1 MYDQDRDKEAK
12 ARLQEIMN
20 KYPVKQV
27 DVARVTG
34 KYRYTLTHL
43 ICRRHPPL
51 EPEPLVAGQDQGPPS
66 QDYRDHRELPRNL
79 HVKQAAH
86 EHATHFEALAAQ
98 VT

>member
-34 KYRYTLTHL
+34 KYPAPLTDPF
-43 ICRRHPPL
+43 RHPPL
-51 EPEPLVAGQDQGPPS
+51 KLKPLAPGQDQGPLGE
-66 QDYRDHRELPRNL
+66 DYGNNRKLPRKFY
-79 HVKQAAH
+79 V
-86 EHATHFEALAAQ
+86 
-98 VT
+98 